1 MIRHRLCVY
10 LSATLMVFGAANAA
24 VGASLDPTFDPA
36 RDEALREQQR
46 QIQLEQQR
54 LEQER
59 LAREGARQAP
69 PPTDLSSP
77 QSADET
83 KGSDSGPCQ
92 NIAQIDLVG
101 TTLINENERLRL
113 VSPFLDRCLN
123 ATDINALLQAVGQWY
138 FERGYISSRAY
149 LQPQDLTDGSLVVQ
163 VIEGSIE
170 GIDAVDLSHRNLRQA
185 FPQAADGLLN
195 LRDIEQGLDQVN
207 RLSSKQSTMQLIPGA
222 GAGGSRIQVT
232 TQTGRRIDANIS
244 IDNLGQD
251 STGEDQARFSLSMDN
266 PIDRLG
272 FLSASYSRQI
282 HNRASDIYSRSAS
295 WHYDWPYRYWNVDLD
310 ASWFSYSSIVSAF
323 SSSFVSSGVSRSQS
337 VRVSRLLH
345 RNQNAKLGARWSV
358 RRSDTLSFIEGSRVD
373 TSSRTLVSNS
383 LELWHQYYLSAGI
396 WSNAFTWQKG
406 VDWFDGVANT
416 RPQSTDSTD
425 GPEDPQ
431 IPESEYSKFS
441 INSSLSLGL
450 PSTWIFNRYRAQLS
464 GQYANVLLFGPDQI
478 SVGSA
483 YSVRGFK
490 GSGHASNKGA
500 YIRQDFSKALAI
512 PDGSL
517 LRKVAGATSVEI
529 SLGLDGGVTRSQ
541 PGEPSKYLRF
551 SGRSIALSM
560 AMGRKGS
567 LSIEYAKPLSYPKS
581 LPTFAGTPP
590 KSDLYLRGT
599 YVF

>member
-123 ATDINALLQAVGQWY
+123 ATDINALLEAVGQWY

-222 GAGGSRIQVT
+222 GAGGDIAQIGSHVAAGNDASYVADGDIQVISAIG
-232 TQTGRRIDANIS
+232 QVDQHGQRRH
-244 IDNLGQD
+244 L
-251 STGEDQARFSLSMDN
+251 
-266 PIDRLG
+266 
-272 FLSASYSRQI
+272 
-282 HNRASDIYSRSAS
+282 
-295 WHYDWPYRYWNVDLD
+295 
-310 ASWFSYSSIVSAF
+310 
-323 SSSFVSSGVSRSQS
+323 FVSSLTS
-337 VRVSRLLH
+337 RVSPIIARPTCASGVVRLVHQVFGLANP
-345 RNQNAKLGARWSV
+345 RKRPLRVADAMNTSRLRWP
-358 RRSDTLSFIEGSRVD
+358 
-373 TSSRTLVSNS
+373 
-383 LELWHQYYLSAGI
+383 W
-396 WSNAFTWQKG
+396 
-406 VDWFDGVANT
+406 
-416 RPQSTDSTD
+416 
-425 GPEDPQ
+425 
-431 IPESEYSKFS
+431 
-441 INSSLSLGL
+441 
-450 PSTWIFNRYRAQLS
+450 
-464 GQYANVLLFGPDQI
+464 
-478 SVGSA
+478 
-483 YSVRGFK
+483 
-490 GSGHASNKGA
+490 
-500 YIRQDFSKALAI
+500 
-512 PDGSL
+512 
-517 LRKVAGATSVEI
+517 
-529 SLGLDGGVTRSQ
+529 
-541 PGEPSKYLRF
+541 
-551 SGRSIALSM
+551 
-560 AMGRKGS
+560 
-567 LSIEYAKPLSYPKS
+567 
-581 LPTFAGTPP
+581 
-590 KSDLYLRGT
+590 
-599 YVF
+599 